1 MKKAITTATLLAAIA
16 LTGCTA
22 GNQSATPEPAPAGTL
37 GAVEPIASSPT
48 LESASPAP
56 ATWGDDVMSEFL
68 TSYERDSFK
77 EFSDGTPHQNIQKWE
92 VEDGGKLHVWIAD
105 RSWQDAQ
112 VRWLALDILERT
124 FLKVKPL
131 ERITVSVV
139 DDETMSKTVEITDF

>member
-22 GNQSATPEPAPAGTL
+22 GNQSATLKPAPAGTL

-56 ATWGDDVMSEFL
+56 ATWGDDAMSEFL

-92 VEDGGKLHVWIAD
+92 VEDAGKLHVWIAD